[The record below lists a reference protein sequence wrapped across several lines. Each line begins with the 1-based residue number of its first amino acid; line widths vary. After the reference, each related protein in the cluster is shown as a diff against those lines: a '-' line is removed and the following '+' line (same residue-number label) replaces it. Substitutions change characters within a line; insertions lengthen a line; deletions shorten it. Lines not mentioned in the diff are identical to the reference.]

1 MMVMVIMITMLIIII
16 IFFSYDDG
24 QRIIMVFIQTEDEG
38 LALKVGGL
46 NMFNVIPFVCL

>member
-24 QRIIMVFIQTEDEG
+24 QRIIMVFIQTEDEA